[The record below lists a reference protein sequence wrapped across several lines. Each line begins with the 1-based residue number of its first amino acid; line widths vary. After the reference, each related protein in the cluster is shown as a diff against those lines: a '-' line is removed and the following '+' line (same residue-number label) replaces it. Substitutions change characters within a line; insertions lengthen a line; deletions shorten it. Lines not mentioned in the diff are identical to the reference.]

1 MNLIKGFVSINSYV
15 NNTPGQVAPLGEL
28 STWSETYSRDK
39 GEYTDLN
46 FSNLKLTTFKSVNAT
61 TNANHTLIS
70 AEVLQVFNIVGSCLQ
85 YSNNHVQPYDSNDFR
100 NYIISLYSAAISSF
114 NFGPFV
120 SNGFVAIP
128 QWLSWNDLTNGGNQ
142 VKIWLSDAAFR
153 EQYDEYQI
161 DVIPAVDVLDG
172 MFGFF
177 TGVSAAI
184 NANTVTQMYQKI
196 DLIKNNQPETFI
208 RVLPFEYRNNL
219 NPAQR
224 LMTNW
229 AVVIYGKAGDYID
242 AIKEAITTYV
252 LAHSTKTLTEWES
265 VLPELFLRTE
275 FVLVP
280 LWHKKSI
287 PNLTD
292 LSALYSSIV
301 KCKEVTTFVRSMYP
315 NTVYPS
321 NYIADNLSI
330 MPYDFKGI
338 SLAVLPA
345 INNVFGRRE
354 LTELFPDYI
363 AVPTS
368 SLDFSRMTI
377 NTSGFSL
384 MLGRLLVAAESA
396 SSNTSLPNDFRRV
409 TRDSKTYISAVY
421 DNINYMMLTAS
432 NSEFTV

>member
-1 MNLIKGFVSINSYV
+1 
-15 NNTPGQVAPLGEL
+15 
-28 STWSETYSRDK
+28 
-39 GEYTDLN
+39 
-46 FSNLKLTTFKSVNAT
+46 
-61 TNANHTLIS
+61 
-70 AEVLQVFNIVGSCLQ
+70 
-85 YSNNHVQPYDSNDFR
+85 
-100 NYIISLYSAAISSF
+100 
-114 NFGPFV
+114 
-120 SNGFVAIP
+120 
-128 QWLSWNDLTNGGNQ
+128 
-142 VKIWLSDAAFR
+142 
-153 EQYDEYQI
+153 
-161 DVIPAVDVLDG
+161 
-172 MFGFF
+172 
-177 TGVSAAI
+177 
-184 NANTVTQMYQKI
+184 MYQKI

-208 RVLPFEYRNNL
+208 RVLPFEHRNNL
-219 NPAQR
+219 NPSQR

-242 AIKEAITTYV
+242 AIKEAITAYV

-301 KCKEVTTFVRSMYP
+301 KCKDITTFVTSMYP
-315 NTVYPS
+315 NTVYPT
-321 NYIADNLSI
+321 NYVNDNLSI

-345 INNVFGRRE
+345 VNNTMGRRE

-368 SLDFSRMTI
+368 SLDFSRMAVK
-377 NTSGFSL
+377 TSGFSL
-384 MLGRLLVAAESA
+384 LLGRLLISAESA

-409 TRDSKTYISAVY
+409 TRDGKTYISAVY